1 MCVCSLFQH
10 GGDVTKK
17 DKNELTPLHAA
28 VMGVHL
34 ETAYL
39 LVDLGADPHAS
50 DAGGCTPV
58 VLAIAVGMPEVYFL
72 GRATS
77 AVS

>member
-1 MCVCSLFQH
+1 MFSLLHH
-10 GGDVTKK
+10 GAEVGKSDGSQ
-17 DKNELTPLHAA
+17 LTPLHAA

-34 ETAYL
+34 STAQL
-39 LVDLGADPHAS
+39 LVELGADPHAS
-50 DAGGCTPV
+50 DSGGCTPV